1 MKTYITLFLAL
12 LAITA
17 FSQQP
22 NTIDSLKAE
31 FKKPDT
37 DKFAVANLLAWEF
50 AKSNPDSL
58 DYYNK
63 LSLKY
68 IKDDVQKGKYHVLIG
83 AKLFFDQKTDSSVL
97 ENNIA
102 IGIAQKHNDFKTLSS
117 AFNTLCKI
125 QYQKGDFIKSEQYS
139 KKSLDFSLKTNDSK
153 LILKSYINYGSVQ
166 ITNDK
171 LEEGISTFQLAEK
184 YFTGDNQYEQASL
197 FSNLGSAYTG
207 IKDYKNAIKYLQK
220 AEKIFAAIKNEVLIF
235 NTYHNLS
242 ENFVL
247 LKDPENAEIYLAK
260 AMGVAKTE
268 HQKTH
273 L

>member
-102 IGIAQKHNDFKTLSS
+102 IGIAQKHNDFKTL
-117 AFNTLCKI
+117 
-125 QYQKGDFIKSEQYS
+125 
-139 KKSLDFSLKTNDSK
+139 
-153 LILKSYINYGSVQ
+153 
-166 ITNDK
+166 
-171 LEEGISTFQLAEK
+171 
-184 YFTGDNQYEQASL
+184 
-197 FSNLGSAYTG
+197 
-207 IKDYKNAIKYLQK
+207 
-220 AEKIFAAIKNEVLIF
+220 
-235 NTYHNLS
+235 
-242 ENFVL
+242 
-247 LKDPENAEIYLAK
+247 
-260 AMGVAKTE
+260 
-268 HQKTH
+268 
-273 L
+273 